1 MHRYRPARVVLLLL
15 LGLLWAG
22 SACAVAPEIKDEAKF
37 FSPDAIKKANELI
50 RQLARRTGFDLLIET
65 LPAPP
70 GEQADKLEKMSP
82 ADRNKFYASLAKQ
95 RANEVAVRG
104 IYVLVTRT
112 PPHLELAARHLPR
125 RFTRDDFD
133 KLRSM
138 LIEAFRAKKYDEG
151 LLNAVK
157 MVQDKL
163 TSAGSSGENL
173 STTGP
178 SK

>member
-1 MHRYRPARVVLLLL
+1 MHRYRPAWIALPLL
-15 LGLLWAG
+15 LGLLCAG
-22 SACAVAPEIKDEAKF
+22 SARAVAPEIKDEAKF
-37 FSPDAIKKANELI
+37 FSPDAVKKANEMI

-70 GEQADKLEKMSP
+70 GEQADKLENMSP
-82 ADRNKFYASLAKQ
+82 ADRNKFFSTLAKQ

-112 PPHLELAARHLPR
+112 PPHLELAARKLPR
-125 RFTRDDFD
+125 QFTRQDFD
-133 KLRSM
+133 KLRST
-138 LIEAFRAKKYDEG
+138 LIEAFRAKKYDDG

-157 MVQDKL
+157 MVQEKL
-163 TSAGSSGENL
+163 TPAGRPGENL